1 MAESK
6 YININD
12 FIDNKYKWLFVIG
25 ARGVGKTV
33 NSIAWAIKKA
43 YQNHQK
49 FIYLRRY
56 QTEIDTLGLNLSLL
70 SKITDLKVE
79 LDRQKDDS
87 GRFST
92 MITANGQ
99 GVGYLI
105 ALSVAA
111 KYKSTDY
118 TGTFVIIY
126 DEFIDI
132 RGRELKNE
140 VNLFLNFAMT
150 VFRNFADFNAV
161 FLANATDPFNCYFIA
176 YNILPKGLITKNKE
190 LGIKIVM
197 YRTSGALNERNKTQ
211 LAKLVFALDNDDSA
225 LTNNFKISDDFVQK
239 QKANAKCKYIIN
251 LQGTDY
257 GIWLSDSY
265 TTISKKYDPS
275 VSRVSIDS
283 LNEEYDYKPYF
294 IVGLSDALKRKHLTF
309 SDTMTRG
316 IWLKAM
322 KERNLI

>member
-33 NSIAWAIKKA
+33 NSIAWAVKKA
-43 YQNHQK
+43 YQSHQK

-70 SKITDLKVE
+70 SKITGLKVE

-92 MITANGQ
+92 MITANGV

-150 VFRNFADFNAV
+150 VFRNFADFNAI
-161 FLANATDPFNCYFIA
+161 FLANATDPFNCYFVS
-176 YNILPKGLITKNKE
+176 YNILPKGLITKNKN

-197 YRTSGALNERNKTQ
+197 YRTSKELDKRNATQ

-225 LTNNFKISDDFVQK
+225 LTNDFKISDDFVQK

-251 LQGTDY
+251 LQNNDY
-257 GIWLSDSY
+257 GIWLSDAY
-265 TTISKKYDPS
+265 TTISKKYDPN

-309 SDTMTRG
+309 GDTMTRG